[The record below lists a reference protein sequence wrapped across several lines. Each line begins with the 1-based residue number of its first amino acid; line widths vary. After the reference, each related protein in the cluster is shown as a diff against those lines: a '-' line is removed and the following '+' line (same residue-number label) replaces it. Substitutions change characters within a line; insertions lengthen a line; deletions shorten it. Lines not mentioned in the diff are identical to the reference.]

1 MNLNVDTREYVAV
14 LKEMVEDGHEVSMTV
29 VGTSMEPFLL
39 HNRDIIYFRKP
50 DGAIKRGDMVFYRRE
65 TGAYVMHRVMKVKKR
80 QFYMAG
86 DHQTFLEGPIEEKQI
101 FAKVV
106 SVERDGAWM
115 TEKDKLWKFYADWWR
130 RLFWVRK
137 VINKLKRIFW
147 KW

>member
-1 MNLNVDTREYVAV
+1 
-14 LKEMVEDGHEVSMTV
+14 
-29 VGTSMEPFLL
+29 
-39 HNRDIIYFRKP
+39 
-50 DGAIKRGDMVFYRRE
+50 
-65 TGAYVMHRVMKVKKR
+65 MHRVMKVKKR
-80 QFYMAG
+80 KFYMAG
-86 DHQTFLEGPIEEKQI
+86 DHQTFLEGPIEEEQI

-130 RLFWVRK
+130 RLFWVSK